1 MVEWTLGKEPGGGS
15 LDLIL
20 QLIDLRGV
28 ASSVPAERKSPRNL
42 WRWPPRKIA
51 GRGGALIVLEE
62 KHGPIREVSACREA
76 GTHSRTDT
84 RGRRP
89 RPTTRVDGAETD
101 QGPFLPCG
109 AVAARDLLLH
119 RRAPLGAGSPGPR
132 GAAAARQHPCAPH
145 PKAAGKGSTR
155 APGPPPRAGDPPSTR
170 HWEGSASRAFLS
182 RQGWASRHLRPLRS
196 GELEGTWRG
205 LGGAMVGGGSHGEL
219 GGKTEPAELPS
230 PPRLAATLEGPTPT
244 ADRWEPRRG
253 PTGPRISSSHWQTR
267 GASTIAGAADALRCP
282 GDVQE
287 ERPAVSG
294 NPASL
299 NVWG

>member
-1 MVEWTLGKEPGGGS
+1 M
-15 LDLIL
+15 
-20 QLIDLRGV
+20 
-28 ASSVPAERKSPRNL
+28 
-42 WRWPPRKIA
+42 
-51 GRGGALIVLEE
+51 
-62 KHGPIREVSACREA
+62 
-76 GTHSRTDT
+76 
-84 RGRRP
+84 
-89 RPTTRVDGAETD
+89 
-101 QGPFLPCG
+101 PCG

-132 GAAAARQHPCAPH
+132 GARQALPSGARASARDPAAAVTVAVPRLPPALVAAAARQHPCAPH

-196 GELEGTWRG
+196 GELEGPWRG

-267 GASTIAGAADALRCP
+267 GASTIA
-282 GDVQE
+282 
-287 ERPAVSG
+287 VS
-294 NPASL
+294 
-299 NVWG
+299 V